1 MTYFHIISF
10 FFRSVV
16 VVCKNMNATDVER
29 LVPSLSLPGCNPGK
43 NPAGSRNPGSRNPE
57 HKGRCIEV
65 GNAAN
70 QTQIANGAASSACRG
85 ETDLCQSLEKEA
97 QKGCSE
103 GQDDV
108 LCKLMHKVRN
118 YLRTR
123 YNVTDEISSR
133 SSSPRPQR
141 KFLRPSSTRAS
152 PKVRSGVAQVS

>member
-1 MTYFHIISF
+1 
-10 FFRSVV
+10 
-16 VVCKNMNATDVER
+16 MNATDVER

-43 NPAGSRNPGSRNPE
+43 NPASSRNPGSRNPE

-70 QTQIANGAASSACRG
+70 QTQIANGAATSACRG
-85 ETDLCQSLEKEA
+85 ETDLCQSLEQEA

-152 PKVRSGVAQVS
+152 PKVRSGAAQVWG